1 MIEKIVEEGL
11 KLAWKGAV
19 AGAAYLAAT
28 HATKKITGKHIHT
41 HVIDWWGEFRDK
53 ITHYVHTHDMAGKEV
68 ILRVVHATDN
78 TVAHLCRGG
87 KRLVKLSAITRSE
100 YSGAQLAKITEVE
113 LTEDEVLRQCPQ
125 FQQGMSEVLYA

>member
-53 ITHYVHTHDMAGKEV
+53 ITNYIHTHDMEGKEV
-68 ILRVVHATDN
+68 ILRVVSAVDN
-78 TVAHLCRGG
+78 TVVHLCRGG
-87 KRLVKLSAITRSE
+87 KNIVKLSASIRSE
-100 YSGAQLAKITEVE
+100 DSGVQLAKITEVV
-113 LTEDEVLRQCPQ
+113 LTEEEVLSQCSQLKP
-125 FQQGMSEVLYA
+125 GMSEVLYA